1 MLDMMYVLVWVGLGE
16 LVLGTVS
23 ILATVT
29 LMAATSFTSQFNW
42 TFYSGPWVNTHQI
55 QHLQLT

>member
-1 MLDMMYVLVWVGLGE
+1 MICVSVWVGLGE

-42 TFYSGPWVNTHQI
+42 TFYSGPWVNKTSRYMI
-55 QHLQLT
+55 

>member
-1 MLDMMYVLVWVGLGE
+1 MICVMAVWVGLGE

-42 TFYSGPWVNTHQI
+42 TFYSGPWVLNKTSPVDMI
-55 QHLQLT
+55 DI

>member
-1 MLDMMYVLVWVGLGE
+1 MLDMICVSVWVGLGE

-42 TFYSGPWVNTHQI
+42 TFYSGPWVDETSRYMI
-55 QHLQLT
+55 